1 MMNNQKLEVMIE
13 LIDEIIKSAICDDE
27 IIKKNDESINPASHS
42 RTVEL
47 ALTLKEYVNE
57 QI

>member
-1 MMNNQKLEVMIE
+1 MMNKEKQEVILE

-47 ALTLKEYVNE
+47 AITLKEYVNE

>member
-1 MMNNQKLEVMIE
+1 MNNQKLEVMIE

-27 IIKKNDESINPASHS
+27 IIKKNDE
-42 RTVEL
+42 L

>member
-1 MMNNQKLEVMIE
+1 MNKQKQEVILE
-13 LIDEIIKSAICDDE
+13 LIDEIINSAICDDQ

-47 ALTLKEYVNE
+47 AITLKEYVNE

>member
-1 MMNNQKLEVMIE
+1 MNKEKQEVILE

-47 ALTLKEYVNE
+47 AITLKEYVNE